1 MPKTITVTISSM
13 RKSFKP
19 AIISK
24 IHHIINTAVRGG
36 NITLGLG
43 GVAHDRRTQWRF
55 VNFDR
60 WYKKNPM
67 DPKAIERA
75 FPNGL
80 VIVLR
85 NNDYFNIKDS
95 TDPIHKLLVSRI
107 GSNELL
113 SAVVLIENEDSG
125 KIKWGDLV
133 KKVRE
138 FLGWKPLSK
147 VNAQMKHT
155 STKDKTSNS
164 YWNGHYAINL
174 SGGTH
179 TATKEGLIAL
189 ANPIYDYASEY
200 DSESIELQLMYTM
213 LHCENAE
220 NLLVDPAKFAEVRE
234 KYRIECEKRS
244 LADWTKFGDAN
255 PINKSGKL
263 QCCIFRSKITAD
275 QFLGTCED
283 PDDAIQY
290 CHISS
295 KNEDDVTISLDG
307 RVSTVFRPYNIAW
320 GVKRANIAQ
329 QKMSIAQ
336 VRQWFRDSVAQLE
349 SP

>member
-1 MPKTITVTISSM
+1 MPKTITVTIVSM
-13 RKSFKP
+13 RNYFKP

-24 IHHIINTAVRGG
+24 IKHIIDTAVRGG

-43 GVAHDRRTQWRF
+43 GVAHCQRTQGRF
-55 VNFDR
+55 VNFER
-60 WYKKNPM
+60 WYKKNPV
-67 DPKAIERA
+67 DLKAIERA

-107 GSNELL
+107 GSNDLL

-125 KIKWGDLV
+125 KIKLDDLV

-138 FLGWKPLSK
+138 IPGWKPLSK
-147 VNAQMKHT
+147 VNSKMTHSSKGG
-155 STKDKTSNS
+155 KTSNS
-164 YWNGHYAINL
+164 HWEGHYAINL

-179 TATKEGLIAL
+179 KAIKEGLMQL
-189 ANPIYDYASEY
+189 ANPIYDYASKE
-200 DSESIELQLMYTM
+200 DTECIELQLMYTM

-234 KYRIECEKRS
+234 KYRIECEKRA
-244 LADWTKFGDAN
+244 LTDWSKFGDAN

-290 CHISS
+290 CHISA
-295 KNEDDVTISLDG
+295 KNEDDVTISPDG

-320 GVKRANIAQ
+320 GVKKDNIAQ

-336 VRQWFRDSVAQLE
+336 VRQHFRDRVAQLE